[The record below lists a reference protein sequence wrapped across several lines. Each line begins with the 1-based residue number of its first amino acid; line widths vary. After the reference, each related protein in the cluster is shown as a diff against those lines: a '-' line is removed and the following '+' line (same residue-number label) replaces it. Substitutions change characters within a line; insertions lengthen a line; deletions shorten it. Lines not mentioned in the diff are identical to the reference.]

1 MSGRQRG
8 PWYSLGIAN
17 PRGTSCLGTVG
28 AGGGRKGAKGV
39 AGMRDAEQEE
49 KLGLEGSVA
58 SVARLRR
65 QYSVTSRAYFNP
77 HL

>member
-1 MSGRQRG
+1 M
-8 PWYSLGIAN
+8 
-17 PRGTSCLGTVG
+17 GTVG

-49 KLGLEGSVA
+49 KLGLEGFVA
-58 SVARLRR
+58 SVAILRR
-65 QYSVTSRAYFNP
+65 PYSVTSQACFNP

>member
-1 MSGRQRG
+1 MLGSSRGR
-8 PWYSLGIAN
+8 WS
-17 PRGTSCLGTVG
+17 
-28 AGGGRKGAKGV
+28 RKGAKGV
-39 AGMRDAEQEE
+39 AGTRDAEQEE

-58 SVARLRR
+58 SVAILRR